1 MDDWVNLDDIGF
13 SIETRMNQTS
23 SAAQN
28 TLFMADQQAELAGII
43 DQYCSADGSHPTP
56 IPGLTFFRCSS
67 PSAPACAVVKSVFAL
82 LAQGVKRV
90 VLADEAYEYDQRHYL
105 VTSVDLPLLA
115 QVTQASVA
123 KPYFGLALDLD
134 ARKIGE
140 LMGKI
145 GPKPPSTAG
154 VSRGLAIGELTPLIL
169 DAVLRLARLLATPA
183 DIAVLAPLIEQE
195 LLYHLLMGEQG
206 SRLRD
211 VAIKGTQSHQIAR
224 AIQWINQGFSQTM
237 AIDELAEAVSMS
249 KSSLHHHFKALT
261 SMSPLQ
267 YQKTLRLQEARRL
280 MLVEQLDAA
289 SASHRVGYE
298 SPSQFSREYRRMFGT
313 SPLKDVA
320 QMRPGT

>member
-1 MDDWVNLDDIGF
+1 
-13 SIETRMNQTS
+13 MNQTS

-123 KPYFGLALDLD
+123 QPYFGLALDLD

-140 LMGKI
+140 LMSKI
-145 GPKPPSTAG
+145 AQKTPSTAA
-154 VSRGLAIGELTPLIL
+154 VSRGLAIGKLTPPIL

-195 LLYHLLMGEQG
+195 LLYHLLIGEQG

-298 SPSQFSREYRRMFGT
+298 SPSQFSREYRRMFGA

-320 QMRPGT
+320 QMRPGS